1 MQVKNIL
8 SDRNLSG
15 KNIKVFVFNVSY
27 HPTGK
32 TNIPKKNDNCKK
44 REKIFSLQKVLKFLP
59 EIFLILKFRKDNYKL
74 NC

>member
-1 MQVKNIL
+1 METKSTLTSVHQIPIPAELRAGKNIL

-32 TNIPKKNDNCKK
+32 TNIP
-44 REKIFSLQKVLKFLP
+44 
-59 EIFLILKFRKDNYKL
+59 
-74 NC
+74 